1 VGKLLA
7 AAVAGV
13 ALLVYAFHSHGASA
27 AKVGSCLSKH
37 GATVTRSTFFDEAF
51 GLTADDQQRLP
62 EHLKKDF
69 EEAEKHLYD
78 VSLGPDSGL
87 LMDTKRAHQEA
98 HLVAAAAAAGLD
110 ITPQGR
116 GKVVMI
122 WYGGPT
128 AASRSTLERCL

>member
-1 VGKLLA
+1 MGKLLLAVVA
-7 AAVAGV
+7 AL
-13 ALLVYAFHSHGASA
+13 ALLVYTFRSHGASA

-37 GATVTRSTFFDEAF
+37 GATVTRSTFLREAF
-51 GLTADDQQRLP
+51 GLTADEQQLP
-62 EHLKKDF
+62 KSLKK
-69 EEAEKHLYD
+69 ELEGAEKHLYD

-98 HLVAAAAAAGLD
+98 HLMAAAAAAGFD

-116 GKVVMI
+116 GKVVMV

-128 AASRSTLERCL
+128 AASRSTLERCF

>member
-1 VGKLLA
+1 MGKILA
-7 AAVAGV
+7 AAVAV
-13 ALLVYAFHSHGASA
+13 LALLVYAFHSHGASA

-37 GATVTRSTFFDEAF
+37 GATVTPSKFLEEAF
-51 GLTADDQQRLP
+51 GFSADDQQLP
-62 EHLKKDF
+62 ESLTKKL
-69 EEAEKHLYD
+69 ENAQKHLYD

-98 HLVAAAAAAGLD
+98 HLMAAAAAAGLD

-116 GKVVMI
+116 GKVVMV

-128 AASRSTLERCL
+128 AASRSALERCLA

>member
-1 VGKLLA
+1 MGKILA
-7 AAVAGV
+7 AAVAV
-13 ALLVYAFHSHGASA
+13 LALLVYAFHSHGASA

-37 GATVTRSTFFDEAF
+37 GATVTPSKFLEEAF
-51 GLTADDQQRLP
+51 GLSADDQQLP
-62 EHLKKDF
+62 KSLKKELGD
-69 EEAEKHLYD
+69 AEKHLYD

-87 LMDTKRAHQEA
+87 LMDTKREHQEA
-98 HLVAAAAAAGLD
+98 HLMAAAAAAGLD

-128 AASRSTLERCL
+128 AASRSTLERCF

>member
-1 VGKLLA
+1 MGKLLA

-13 ALLVYAFHSHGASA
+13 ALLVYAFHS
-27 AKVGSCLSKH
+27 H

-69 EEAEKHLYD
+69 DEAEKHLYD

-98 HLVAAAAAAGLD
+98 HLVSAAAAAGLD

>member
-1 VGKLLA
+1 MGKILA
-7 AAVAGV
+7 AAVAV
-13 ALLVYAFHSHGASA
+13 LALLVYAFHSHGASA

-37 GATVTRSTFFDEAF
+37 GATVTRSKSLEDAF
-51 GLTADDQQRLP
+51 GLSADDQQLP
-62 EHLKKDF
+62 ESLKRELED
-69 EEAEKHLYD
+69 AEKHLFD

-98 HLVAAAAAAGLD
+98 HLMAAAAAAGFD

-128 AASRSTLERCL
+128 ASSRSTLERCLG